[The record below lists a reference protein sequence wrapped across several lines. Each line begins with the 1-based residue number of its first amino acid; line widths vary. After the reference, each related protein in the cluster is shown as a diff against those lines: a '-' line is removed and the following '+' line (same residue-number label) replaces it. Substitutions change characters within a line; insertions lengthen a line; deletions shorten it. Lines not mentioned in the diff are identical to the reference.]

1 MNKDAIVAGQ
11 AVYSK
16 NILSIYDIWVLGISN
31 HLLWKCPTRR
41 ISQQF
46 IDLTSDNHLDVGV
59 GTGYYLKKHLS
70 PTTRRIALVD
80 LNENSLAST
89 SKAIEHFNPEV
100 YSRNVFEPLDLN
112 CEKFDTVS
120 INYLLHCLPGEM
132 SEKGIAFSRVKDVMN
147 DGGTVFGSTI
157 LGKGTPQSGLAKK
170 LMAFYNEKGIFTNVN
185 DDVNA
190 LSVALEASFT
200 DVKID
205 IVGCVALFSGK
216 KRS

>member
-16 NILSIYDIWVLGISN
+16 NILSIYDVWVLGVSN
-31 HLLWKCPTRR
+31 HFLWKCPTRR

-46 IDLTSDNHLDVGV
+46 INLTSDNHLDVGV

-70 PTTRRIALVD
+70 KTTRRIALVD

-170 LMAFYNEKGIFTNVN
+170 LMAFYNKKGIFTNVN
-185 DDVNA
+185 DDVESLSSALNA
-190 LSVALEASFT
+190 NFT

-216 KRS
+216 K